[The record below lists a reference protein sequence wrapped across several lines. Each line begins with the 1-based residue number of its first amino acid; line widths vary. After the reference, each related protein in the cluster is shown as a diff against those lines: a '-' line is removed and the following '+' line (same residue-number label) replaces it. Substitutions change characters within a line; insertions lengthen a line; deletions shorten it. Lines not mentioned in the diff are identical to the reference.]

1 MRIEDD
7 DEEDE
12 DEDEDDI
19 LIMNKMKWRRTWWGT
34 RTRTRMLRMSE
45 IMMLRRR
52 TNPKTEDNAPCF
64 VGACAVSMHVKIS
77 VSPES
82 AE

>member
-12 DEDEDDI
+12 DEDDDDI
-19 LIMNKMKWRRTWWGT
+19 LIMNKMKWRRTWWG
-34 RTRTRMLRMSE
+34 TRTRMLRMSE